1 MTQSSIKAFRNWSDH
16 LLEMKTRKVVS
27 CRVQAGASWGEGT
40 DRGNRVPIGTQGTVL
55 PYIDPT
61 EGPPRFCMDW
71 VGKGR
76 CPAFCKKMKRLQNS
90 IEK

>member
-1 MTQSSIKAFRNWSDH
+1 MTQSSIRAFQNWSDR
-16 LLEMKTRKVVS
+16 LLEMKTRKVMS

-40 DRGNRVPIGTQGTVL
+40 DRVPIGTQGTVL

-71 VGKGR
+71 VGTGR
-76 CPAFCKKMKRLQNS
+76 CDAYF
-90 IEK
+90 

>member
-1 MTQSSIKAFRNWSDH
+1 M
-16 LLEMKTRKVVS
+16 
-27 CRVQAGASWGEGT
+27 
-40 DRGNRVPIGTQGTVL
+40 VPIGTQGTVL

-76 CPAFCKKMKRLQNS
+76 FDAFCKKLKSFYAKNFSSGNKAQRVNGRHVLSHSGTQIDLSFDGSCARQYERYGILRL
-90 IEK
+90 